1 MTRTQAREIAY
12 KMIFGDQF
20 VDKGFDKE
28 DFANLME
35 GEKFDASDMEF
46 VQNLVVGVRTNL
58 DALKDIIGR
67 NLSAYKYDRL
77 FSADKA
83 ALLLCTYELKYNNEE
98 TPAKVAINEALNLV
112 KKYSTEKSSAFVN
125 SVINKIYKEIFGS
138 NE

>member
-20 VDKGFDKE
+20 VDKGFDQE
-28 DFANLME
+28 DFVNLMD
-35 GEKFDASDMEF
+35 GEKFDASDIEF
-46 VQNLVVGVRTNL
+46 VQNLVVGVRTHL
-58 DALKDIIGR
+58 DELKEIIGR

-83 ALLLCTYELKYNNEE
+83 ALLLCTYELKYNRKE
-98 TPAKVAINEALNLV
+98 TPIKVAINEALNLV
-112 KKYSTEKSSAFVN
+112 NKYSTEKSSAFVN
-125 SVINKIYKEIFGS
+125 SVIDKIYKEICGS